1 VSNTVRLADVI
12 LHDSI
17 TDGPGLRSVIWFQGC
32 ERNCVGCHNLK
43 TQDPTGGFLSD
54 TDVIIDELINR
65 KMLSGVTISGGEP
78 FNQKKALLAIVKE
91 LKKTG
96 ISIWVYSGYQYAELM
111 NDSAGHLIL
120 SYIDV
125 LVDGPFILGL
135 RDLRLRFRGSSNQ
148 RLIDVQASRMADKE
162 TLLPD

>member
-1 VSNTVRLADVI
+1 LADVI

-17 TDGPGLRSVIWFQGC
+17 TDGPGLRRVIWFQGC
-32 ERNCVGCHNLK
+32 ERNCPGCHNPK

-54 TDVIIDELINR
+54 TDVIINELINR

-78 FNQKKALLAIVKE
+78 FNQKEALLAIVKE
-91 LKKTG
+91 LKRVG
-96 ISIWVYSGYQYAELM
+96 ISIWIYTGYNYEELM
-111 NDSAGHLIL
+111 NDKTAQSIL
-120 SYIDV
+120 SNIDV

-148 RLIDVQASRMADKE
+148 RLIDVQASRLSEKE
-162 TLLPD
+162 IILLD

>member
-17 TDGPGLRSVIWFQGC
+17 TDGPGLRRVIWFQGC
-32 ERNCVGCHNLK
+32 ERNCPGCHNPK

-54 TDVIIDELINR
+54 TDVIINELINR

-78 FNQKKALLAIVKE
+78 FNQKEALLAIVKE
-91 LKKTG
+91 LKRVG
-96 ISIWVYSGYQYAELM
+96 ISIWIYTGYNYEELM
-111 NDSAGHLIL
+111 NDKTAQSIL
-120 SYIDV
+120 SNIDV

-148 RLIDVQASRMADKE
+148 RLIDVQASRLSEKE
-162 TLLPD
+162 IILLD